1 MSREVELKRY
11 YKEIRKN
18 LFCSRKTQIEFLED
32 ARRLVTDFLENQPSA
47 TFEDIVQNV
56 GKPKELAETFLETL
70 PDKTEVERV
79 HKSRRKKKRLASALL
94 VLAIIALVGVIIY
107 ISWVKRATTISEG
120 TVTIIGQETDT
131 PSSMVVFSKY

>member
-1 MSREVELKRY
+1 M
-11 YKEIRKN
+11 
-18 LFCSRKTQIEFLED
+18 
-32 ARRLVTDFLENQPSA
+32 
-47 TFEDIVQNV
+47 
-56 GKPKELAETFLETL
+56 AETFLETL